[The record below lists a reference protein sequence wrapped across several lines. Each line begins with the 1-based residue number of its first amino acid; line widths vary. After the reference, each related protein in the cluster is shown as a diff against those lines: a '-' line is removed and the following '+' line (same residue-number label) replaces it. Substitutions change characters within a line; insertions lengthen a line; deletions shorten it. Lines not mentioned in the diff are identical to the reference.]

1 MCSAFALARARNF
14 LCGLTQISGTRDTS
28 NRLICTTNEWISF
41 LCFFCDHVIWRGEKR
56 GSGSNRIGRGILT
69 HTIQTRCREQLV
81 LLSYIASGKSIARA
95 VIKKKD
101 TRNQVF
107 PRERNASPRHAY
119 TRRATSNER
128 FSSGGHR
135 TPLLDIP
142 IPFSF
147 ISSYFTSAII
157 PRLIRTVAN
166 ACSTR
171 IECESTRSDLF
182 RLRIVRHPTTT
193 LKSSNQR
200 VDHVRASI
208 EQREDRTRG
217 IRPFIEYVY
226 CIPYIL
232 ENIFHDIV

>member
-1 MCSAFALARARNF
+1 MRFDSNFRNARHLESIDLHDERMDIVSLLF
-14 LCGLTQISGTRDTS
+14 LRP
-28 NRLICTTNEWISF
+28 RYME
-41 LCFFCDHVIWRGEKR
+41 RGEAGVR
-56 GSGSNRIGRGILT
+56 VQSDWQRNT
-69 HTIQTRCREQLV
+69 YTYHTNSMSRATCSLV
-81 LLSYIASGKSIARA
+81 LHRFGEEHRFARA

-101 TRNQVF
+101 ARNQVF